1 LRSDFAVRRV
11 VVAPVV
17 ESPLAPIVVDEDEP
31 VVEDDAPALCEVDG
45 VLVLPAAVSVDG
57 EVVVLPLVVAPEL
70 VPGVAAVEPVL
81 GVAAPVLGEVAV
93 EPLLPVD
100 GPAPVVPLVPA
111 APPEPEAVPDWA
123 QARPKVPA
131 MAAAMTVMP
140 NLR

>member
-57 EVVVLPLVVAPEL
+57 EVVVLPLVVAPEPVL
-70 VPGVAAVEPVL
+70 GVAAVEPVL
-81 GVAAPVLGEVAV
+81 GEVAV
-93 EPLLPVD
+93 DPLLPVD

-111 APPEPEAVPDWA
+111 VPPEPEAVPDWA
-123 QARPKVPA
+123 QVRPKVPA

>member
-17 ESPLAPIVVDEDEP
+17 ESPLAPIVVEDEEP
-31 VVEDDAPALCEVDG
+31 VVEEDAPALCDVEG
-45 VLVLPAAVSVDG
+45 VELPAAVSVDG
-57 EVVVLPLVVAPEL
+57 EVVVLPLVVAPDPAL
-70 VPGVAAVEPVL
+70 GVAVEPVL
-81 GVAAPVLGEVAV
+81 GDAAV
-93 EPLLPVD
+93 EPLLPVL

-111 APPEPEAVPDWA
+111 VPPPVEPEPAWA
-123 QARPKVPA
+123 HTRPNVPA